1 MSDVELSKRH
11 DTDLWREIRKLY
23 ESKAKPSYEKIKT
36 ILMAECALD
45 KFPSESTVKRRAKSE
60 EWIRARTS
68 EEVPDAN
75 RFGDDFWECVRA
87 IYESNPKMTHRQL
100 KDLVQNELQISD
112 FPTHQALAKRA
123 KLEGWEHA
131 DEALKKSDLTLQKQA
146 NCIKIKIKQQKII
159 DKNNDN
165 NQFDDY
171 VEDDYA
177 AHIRKIVEAEETRFK
192 NVTMNANIRTQKL
205 AEVIIKSRKRMRTIN
220 EIGDLLSDELIGIGA
235 IMSSQEFLKICP
247 PHVYELYA
255 AQERALM
262 RAMSAYTQ
270 LTESRRESIK
280 FELSLYGVQME
291 DLRDNDNESRMKDL
305 NDDAAYE
312 KQKQRLLDE
321 CIMLAKRRAFIDSGG
336 LQREVDA
343 EMQRRMDEMNEY
355 DDVDS
360 VEDDEYS
367 GIE

>member
-36 ILMAECALD
+36 ILMAEFALD
-45 KFPSESTVKRRAKSE
+45 KFPSRATMARRAKSE

-87 IYESNPKMTHRQL
+87 IHESNPKMTHRQL

-131 DEALKKSDLTLQKQA
+131 DEALKKSDTTLRKQA
-146 NCIKIKIKQQKII
+146 SCVKIKIEQQKII
-159 DKNNDN
+159 DENIEYNQHDND
-165 NQFDDY
+165 D
-171 VEDDYA
+171 EDDYT
-177 AHIRKIVEAEETRFK
+177 AHIREIAEKTKTRFK

-235 IMSSQEFLKICP
+235 IMSSQEFLSVCP
-247 PHVYELYA
+247 PDLYELYA
-255 AQERALM
+255 AQEKALI
-262 RAMSAYTQ
+262 RAMSSYTQ
-270 LTESRRESIK
+270 LTESRRDSIK

-291 DLRDNDNESRMKDL
+291 DLRDNDNDARMKDL
-305 NDDAAYE
+305 NDDTAYE
-312 KQKQRLLDE
+312 QQKQRLLDE
-321 CIMLAKRRAFIDSGG
+321 RLMLAKRRAFIDSGG

-360 VEDDEYS
+360 IEDAEYS
-367 GIE
+367 EIE

>member
-1 MSDVELSKRH
+1 MPRLTRHSFLKSIGAFDTEMEAKNLMKYIKSKFSRALLSI
-11 DTDLWREIRKLY
+11 L
-23 ESKAKPSYEKIKT
+23 KITQDNPPLKWAH
-36 ILMAECALD
+36 I
-45 KFPSESTVKRRAKSE
+45 P
-60 EWIRARTS
+60 RTS

-192 NVTMNANIRTQKL
+192 NVTMNAI
-205 AEVIIKSRKRMRTIN
+205 
-220 EIGDLLSDELIGIGA
+220 
-235 IMSSQEFLKICP
+235 
-247 PHVYELYA
+247 
-255 AQERALM
+255 
-262 RAMSAYTQ
+262 
-270 LTESRRESIK
+270 
-280 FELSLYGVQME
+280 
-291 DLRDNDNESRMKDL
+291 
-305 NDDAAYE
+305 
-312 KQKQRLLDE
+312 
-321 CIMLAKRRAFIDSGG
+321 
-336 LQREVDA
+336 
-343 EMQRRMDEMNEY
+343 
-355 DDVDS
+355 
-360 VEDDEYS
+360 
-367 GIE
+367 